1 MILVFTSRVVF
12 VYQIYIK
19 QNAYFG
25 VNIQEVVT
33 MKKKI
38 FRVIAVV
45 LVMGTLMGTLTACG
59 GGESY
64 NDWHNKQVQKGV
76 ENARKIYKGY

>member
-1 MILVFTSRVVF
+1 
-12 VYQIYIK
+12 
-19 QNAYFG
+19 
-25 VNIQEVVT
+25 